1 MSPKCSRRS
10 VLKGASVSAAL
21 FGLSG
26 VAEQLSAAEIAT
38 RYDFKPKS
46 RNAPVGEAR
55 GIHPG
60 RVVWA
65 HDPEAARWSGHVAA
79 TSGHW
84 WMDTST
90 NQQRV
95 DTMLSGTLRGLTGAA
110 SDDEAWAKI
119 FAHYNARARGSHQEY
134 VPGELVAVKVNLNN
148 SSAEAPGNIVNVSPQ
163 VALAMVRQLVHR
175 ARVRPADIIVYDARR
190 NIYPALLT
198 KVWDEFPKVR
208 FVQWDAPAPPQP
220 RNPGYGDYRG
230 LEQADWVE
238 GVSYSVNQNEYYDA
252 KLIPKQIKD
261 ATYLV
266 NVALLKAHSY
276 PYSAAEGGDE
286 GQTGVTMTGKNH
298 FGSIKGTPE
307 LHGAINTNR
316 QGTPHAYSPI
326 VDLAASP
333 TLGSKTILYVLDGL
347 YCARRHQSYPLHFP
361 NPPFNNKVTPYEN
374 SEWPSSLLASMDG
387 VALDSVGLDILY
399 SQTKNNLDEYGHP
412 RIVIRENADDYLQEM
427 AVPDHP
433 PSGTKYM
440 QAGRPITSLGVF
452 EHWDSDATRQ
462 YSRNRDPQG
471 GRGIELIY
479 LPAKL

>member
-10 VLKGASVSAAL
+10 VLKRAGVSAAL
-21 FGLSG
+21 LGLPG
-26 VAEQLSAAEIAT
+26 VATRLSAAETAT
-38 RYDFKPKS
+38 RYDFKPKT
-46 RNAPVGEAR
+46 RNAPVGQAR

-60 RVVWA
+60 RVVWV
-65 HDPEAARWSGHVAA
+65 HDSEAARWSGHVKA
-79 TSGHW
+79 TGGHW

-90 NQQRV
+90 DQNRV
-95 DTMLSGTLRGLTGAA
+95 DKMLSETLRSLTSAT
-110 SDDEAWAKI
+110 SDSEAWAGV
-119 FAHYNARARGSHQEY
+119 FAYYNRRARGMHRGY
-134 VPGELVAVKVNLNN
+134 VQGESVAVKVNLNN
-148 SSAEAPGNIVNVSPQ
+148 SSAEGPGNIVNVSPQ

-175 ARVRPADIIVYDARR
+175 GKVRPADIIVYDARR

-198 KVWDEFPKVR
+198 KVWDEFPEVR
-208 FVQWDAPAPPQP
+208 FVQWDLPAAPQP
-220 RNPGYGDYRG
+220 KNPSYHDYRG
-230 LEQADWVE
+230 LEQALWVE

-252 KLIPKQIKD
+252 KLIPKQIMD

-266 NVALLKAHSY
+266 NLALLKAHSY

-333 TLGSKTILYVLDGL
+333 NLGAKTILYVLDGL

-361 NPPFNNKVTPYEN
+361 NPPFNNRVTPYEN
-374 SEWPSSLLASMDG
+374 PEWPSSLLASMDG

-399 SQTKNNLDEYGHP
+399 SQSRNNVDENGNP
-412 RIVIRENADDYLQEM
+412 RIVIRENADDYLHEM
-427 AVPDHP
+427 AAPENP
-433 PSGTKYM
+433 PSGSKYM
-440 QAGRPITSLGVF
+440 QGGKPITSLGVF
-452 EHWDSDATRQ
+452 EHWDSDASRK
-462 YSRNRDPQG
+462 YSRNQDPKG

-479 LPAKL
+479 LPLG

>member
-10 VLKGASVSAAL
+10 ILKRAGVSAAL
-21 FGLSG
+21 LGLPG
-26 VAEQLSAAEIAT
+26 VAVRLSAAEIAT
-38 RYDFKPKS
+38 RYDFKPRS

-65 HDPEAARWSGHVAA
+65 HDPQAARWSGHVTA
-79 TSGHW
+79 TNGHW

-90 NQQRV
+90 DQQRV
-95 DTMLSGTLRGLTGAA
+95 DAMLSGTLKSLTGAP
-110 SDDEAWAKI
+110 SDDDAWTNI
-119 FAHYNARARGSHQEY
+119 FAYYNNRVRGPHRGY
-134 VPGELVAVKVNLNN
+134 VPGESVAVKVNLNN
-148 SSAEAPGNIVNVSPQ
+148 SSAEGPGNIVNVSPQ
-163 VALAMVRQLVHR
+163 VTLAMVRQLVRR
-175 ARVRPADIIVYDARR
+175 ARVRPTDIIVYDARR

-198 KVWDEFPKVR
+198 KVWGEFPEVR
-208 FVQWDAPAPPQP
+208 FVQWDAPAAPQP
-220 RNPGYGDYRG
+220 RNPAYGDYRG
-230 LEQADWVE
+230 LEQANWVE

-276 PYSAAEGGDE
+276 PYSPAEGGDE

-333 TLGSKTILYVLDGL
+333 NLGAKTILYVLDGL
-347 YCARRHQSYPLHFP
+347 YCARRHQSFPLHFP
-361 NPPFNNKVTPYEN
+361 NPPFNNRVTPYEN

-399 SQTKNNLDEYGHP
+399 SQTKNNEDEHGHP
-412 RIVIRENADDYLQEM
+412 RIVIRENADDYLHEM
-427 AVPDHP
+427 ALPDHP
-433 PSGTKYM
+433 PSGTKYT
-440 QAGRPITSLGVF
+440 QAGKPITSLGVF
-452 EHWDSDATRQ
+452 EHWDSDASRK
-462 YSRNRDPQG
+462 YSRNRDPKG

-479 LPAKL
+479 LPLG